1 MKTVPVDKI
10 RNIGLMAHIDAGKTT
25 TTERILY
32 YTGVTYKIGEVDDG
46 TAVMDWMDQEQERGI
61 TITAAATTCFWN
73 DYRINIIDTPGHVD
87 FTAEVERSLR
97 VLDGAIIVLCGVGG
111 VEPQTEKVWFQSA
124 KYHIPRIAYVNKMD
138 RVGSDFSDVVG
149 QIEDKFKVVTLP
161 LQLPLGSEENFSG
174 VIDLVA
180 MKAYRYN
187 GELPGARVATEEI
200 PADLRDEALLHREQ
214 LIERLAELDNE
225 VMELFLEKKDIP
237 EGLLKKAVRAAT
249 LSLKAVPVL
258 LGSSFKNKA
267 VQNLL
272 DAVVDYL
279 PSPADKA
286 DVSGTDPKS
295 GRKLTRKLSDGEPMS
310 ALVFKIMSDP
320 FVGQLVYFRVYS
332 GVIKVGSTVL
342 NSRRGQKLRVAKLL
356 KMHANKREEVETVHS
371 GDIAATVG
379 LKDVGTGDTL
389 CDERHP
395 ILLESIQFPE
405 PVAQATIEPRL
416 TSEHQKLDEVLAKL
430 VTEDPTLRSYVDAH
444 TGQAIISGMG
454 ELHLE
459 IIQERIKRE
468 FKIQTK
474 LGKPR
479 VAYYETVRQAA
490 RGEEKYVKQSGGKGQ
505 YGHVVLDVKP
515 YDGDGKFKFTSKIKP
530 GHHSQGIPAGR
541 RAGRDWKPWISASS
555 PASPSPTSR
564 SSCVDGSSHDE
575 DSTELAYKI
584 AASMAFKSAFRKGS
598 PIMLEPIMKIEI
610 AVQDDYLGEVMS
622 DFNSRQGK
630 VTHMDLKNGLHV
642 IDGQVPLSLMFGYA
656 KALRT
661 LTQGRANYSLEFLKY
676 SEMTE
681 EKMNEVLKTQLGIYT
696 TN

>member
-1 MKTVPVDKI
+1 MRTVPVDRI

-32 YTGVTYKIGEVDDG
+32 YTGVTYKMGEVDEG
-46 TAVMDWMDQEQERGI
+46 TAVMDWMEQEQERGI
-61 TITAAATTCFWN
+61 TISSAATTCFWN

-97 VLDGAIIVLCGVGG
+97 VLDGAVIVLCGVGG
-111 VEPQTEKVWFQSA
+111 VEPQTEKVWYQST
-124 KYHIPRIAYVNKMD
+124 KYHIPKVAYVNKMD
-138 RVGSDFSDVVG
+138 RVGSDFHEVVA
-149 QIEDKFKVVTLP
+149 QIEEKFKVVTLP
-161 LQLPLGSEENFSG
+161 LQLPLGSEESFCG
-174 VIDLVA
+174 VVDLIA
-180 MKAYRYN
+180 MKAYRYS
-187 GELPGARVATEEI
+187 GELPGAPVETEDI
-200 PADLRDEALLHREQ
+200 PGDLRDEALLHREH
-214 LIERLAELDNE
+214 LVERLAEMDNE
-225 VMELFLEKKDIP
+225 VMELFLEKKEVPGAI
-237 EGLLKKAVRAAT
+237 LKRAVRAAT
-249 LSLKAVPVL
+249 LNLTAVPVL

-279 PSPADKA
+279 PSPADKP
-286 DVSGTDPKS
+286 DITGCDPKS
-295 GRKLTRKLSDGEPMS
+295 GRMLSRKLSDSEPMS

-320 FVGQLVYFRVYS
+320 YVGQLVYFRVYS
-332 GVIKVGSTVL
+332 GVIKVGASVL

-356 KMHANKREEVETVHS
+356 KMHANKREEVEAVHS

-395 ILLESIQFPE
+395 IQLDTIQFPE
-405 PVAQATIEPRL
+405 PVVQATIEPRL
-416 TSEHQKLDEVLAKL
+416 TAEHQKLDEVLAKL
-430 VTEDPTLRSYVDAH
+430 VSEDPTLKSYVDSH
-444 TGQAIISGMG
+444 TGQAILSGMG

-479 VAYYETVRQAA
+479 VAYYETVRQEA

-515 YDGDGKFKFTSKIKP
+515 FDGDGKFKFASKIK
-530 GHHSQGIPAGR
+530 QGVIPKEFYPAIEQGVLEAMDIGVIAGF
-541 RAGRDWKPWISASS
+541 PI
-555 PASPSPTSR
+555 THVEVNL
-564 SSCVDGSSHDE
+564 VDGSFHEE
-575 DSTELAYKI
+575 DATELAYKI
-584 AASMAFKSAFRKGS
+584 AASMAFKAAFRKGS
-598 PIMLEPIMKIEI
+598 PIMLEPVMKIEI
-610 AVQDDYLGEVMS
+610 AVQDEYLGEVMA

-642 IDGQVPLSLMFGYA
+642 IDGQVPLALMFGYA

-661 LTQGRANYSLEFLKY
+661 LTQGRGNYSLEFLKY

-681 EKMNEVLKTQLGIYT
+681 DKMNEVLKTQLGIYT

>member
-46 TAVMDWMDQEQERGI
+46 TAVMDWMEQEQERGI
-61 TITAAATTCFWN
+61 TITSAATTCFWN

-111 VEPQTEKVWFQSA
+111 VEPQTEKVWFQST
-124 KYHIPRIAYVNKMD
+124 KYHIPKIAYVNKMD
-138 RVGSDFSDVVG
+138 RVGSDFADVVG

-161 LQLPLGSEENFSG
+161 LQLPLGSEENFTG

-180 MKAYRYN
+180 MKAYRYA
-187 GELPGARVATEEI
+187 GELPGARVDDEDV
-200 PADLRDEALLHREQ
+200 PAALHDEALLHREQ
-214 LIERLAELDNE
+214 LVERLAELDNE

-237 EGLLKKAVRAAT
+237 VAVLKKAVRAAT

-258 LGSSFKNKA
+258 MGSSFKNKA

-286 DVSGTDPKS
+286 DASGTDPKS
-295 GRKLTRKLSDGEPMS
+295 GRKQSRKLSDSEPMS

-320 FVGQLVYFRVYS
+320 YVGQLVYFRVYS
-332 GVIKVGSTVL
+332 GAIKVGATVL

-356 KMHANKREEVETVHS
+356 KLHANKREEVDAVYS

-379 LKDVGTGDTL
+379 LKDVATGDTL

-430 VTEDPTLRSYVDAH
+430 VSEDPTLKSYVDAH
-444 TGQAIISGMG
+444 TGQAILSGMG

-490 RGEEKYVKQSGGKGQ
+490 RGEEKYVKQSGGKAQ
-505 YGHVVLDVKP
+505 YGHVVLEVKP
-515 YDGDGKFKFTSKIKP
+515 STGDGKFTFTSKIKP
-530 GHHSQGIPAGR
+530 GIIPKEFLPAIEQGVLEAMDIGVIAGFPITHV
-541 RAGRDWKPWISASS
+541 A
-555 PASPSPTSR
+555 
-564 SSCVDGSSHDE
+564 VELLDGSFHDE

-584 AASMAFKSAFRKGS
+584 AASLAFKAAFRKGN
-598 PIMLEPIMKIEI
+598 PIMLEPLMKIEI
-610 AVQDDYLGEVMS
+610 AVQDAYLGEVMA
-622 DFNSRQGK
+622 DLNSRQGK
-630 VTHMDLKNGLHV
+630 VTHMDLKNGLHI

>member
-1 MKTVPVDKI
+1 MKTVPVERI

-25 TTERILY
+25 TTERILF
-32 YTGVTYKIGEVDDG
+32 YTGVTYKMGEVDEG
-46 TAVMDWMDQEQERGI
+46 TAVMDWMEQEQERGI
-61 TITAAATTCFWN
+61 TISSAATTCFWN

-97 VLDGAIIVLCGVGG
+97 VLDGAVIVLCGVGG
-111 VEPQTEKVWFQSA
+111 VEPQTEKVWYQST
-124 KYHIPRIAYVNKMD
+124 KYHIPKVAYVNKMD
-138 RVGSDFSDVVG
+138 RVGSDFHEVVA
-149 QIEDKFKVVTLP
+149 QIEEKFKVVTLP
-161 LQLPLGSEENFSG
+161 LQLPLGSEERFSG
-174 VIDLVA
+174 VVDLVA
-180 MKAYRYN
+180 MKVYRYS
-187 GELPGARVATEEI
+187 GELPGATVETEEI
-200 PADLRDEALLHREQ
+200 SGDLRDEALLHREH
-214 LIERLAELDNE
+214 LVERLAEMDNE
-225 VMELFLEKKDIP
+225 VMELFLEKKEVPCAI
-237 EGLLKKAVRAAT
+237 LKKAVRRAT
-249 LSLKAVPVL
+249 LNLTAVPVL

-279 PSPADKA
+279 PSPADKP
-286 DVSGTDPKS
+286 DVTGCDPKS
-295 GRKLTRKLSDGEPMS
+295 GRVLSRKLSDSEPLS

-320 FVGQLVYFRVYS
+320 YVGQLVYFRVYS

-356 KMHANKREEVETVHS
+356 KMHANKREEVEAVHS

-395 ILLESIQFPE
+395 IQLDTIQFPE
-405 PVAQATIEPRL
+405 PVVQATIEPRL
-416 TSEHQKLDEVLAKL
+416 TAEHQKLDEVLDKL
-430 VTEDPTLRSYVDAH
+430 VSEDPTLKSYVDAH
-444 TGQAIISGMG
+444 TGQAILSGMG

-479 VAYYETVRQAA
+479 VAYYETVRQEA

-505 YGHVVLDVKP
+505 YGHVVLKVKP
-515 YDGDGKFKFTSKIKP
+515 FDGDGKFKFTSKIK
-530 GHHSQGIPAGR
+530 QGIIPKEFYPAIEQGVLEAMDIGVI
-541 RAGRDWKPWISASS
+541 AGFPI
-555 PASPSPTSR
+555 THVEVNL
-564 SSCVDGSSHDE
+564 VDGSFHEE
-575 DSTELAYKI
+575 DATELAYKI
-584 AASMAFKSAFRKGS
+584 AASMAFKAAFRMGS

-610 AVQDDYLGEVMS
+610 AVQDEYLGEVMA

-630 VTHMDLKNGLHV
+630 VTQMDLKNGLHV
-642 IDGQVPLSLMFGYA
+642 IDGQVPLAHMFGYA

-661 LTQGRANYSLEFLKY
+661 LTQGRGNYSLEFLKY

-681 EKMNEVLKTQLGIYT
+681 DKMNEVLKTQLGIYT

>member
-46 TAVMDWMDQEQERGI
+46 TAVMDWMEQEQERGI

-111 VEPQTEKVWFQSA
+111 VEPQTEKVWYQSV
-124 KYHIPRIAYVNKMD
+124 KYHIPKIAYVNKMD
-138 RVGSDFSDVVG
+138 RVGSDFFDVVD
-149 QIEDKFKVVTLP
+149 QIGNKFNVLALP

-174 VIDLVA
+174 VIDLIA

-187 GELPGARVATEEI
+187 GELPGARVETEVI
-200 PADLRDEALLHREQ
+200 PADLNDEALLHREQ
-214 LIERLAELDNE
+214 LIEHLAELDNE

-237 EGLLKKAVRAAT
+237 EKLLKKAVRAAT

-279 PSPADKA
+279 PSPADKG
-286 DVSGTDPKS
+286 DVTGTDPKN
-295 GRKLTRKLSDGEPMS
+295 GRTLTRKLSDGEPMS

-320 FVGQLVYFRVYS
+320 YVVQLVYFRVYS
-332 GVIKVGSTVL
+332 GLIKVGATVL
-342 NSRRGQKLRVAKLL
+342 NSRHGQKLRVAKLL
-356 KMHANKREEVETVHS
+356 MMHANKREEVDAVHS

-379 LKDVGTGDTL
+379 LKDVATGDTL

-395 ILLESIQFPE
+395 ILLDTIQFPE
-405 PVAQATIEPRL
+405 PVVQATIEPRL

-430 VTEDPTLRSYVDAH
+430 VTEDPTLKSYVDSH
-444 TGQAIISGMG
+444 TGQAILSGMG

-468 FKIQTK
+468 YKIQTK

-479 VAYYETVRQAA
+479 VAYYETVRKAA

-505 YGHVVLDVKP
+505 YGHVVLEVRP
-515 YDGDGKFKFTSKIKP
+515 YDGDGKFKFTQKIK
-530 GHHSQGIPAGR
+530 QGIIPKEFYPAIEQGVLEAMDIGVI
-541 RAGRDWKPWISASS
+541 AGFPITHVA
-555 PASPSPTSR
+555 
-564 SSCVDGSSHDE
+564 VELIDGSFHDE

-584 AASMAFKSAFRKGS
+584 AASMAFKAAFRKGS

>member
-25 TTERILY
+25 TTERILF

-61 TITAAATTCFWN
+61 TITSAATTCFWN

-111 VEPQTEKVWFQSA
+111 VEPQTEKVWYQST
-124 KYHIPRIAYVNKMD
+124 KYHIPKIVYVNKMD
-138 RVGSDFSDVVG
+138 RVGSDFFDAVK
-149 QIEDKFKVVTLP
+149 QLEDKFKVVTLP

-187 GELPGARVATEEI
+187 DELTNANVETEEI
-200 PADLRDEALLHREQ
+200 PGSCHDDALLHREQ
-214 LIERLAELDNE
+214 LIERLAEMDNE

-237 EGLLKKAVRAAT
+237 EAILKKAVRAAT
-249 LSLKAVPVL
+249 IELKAVPVL
-258 LGSSFKNKA
+258 LGSSFKNKG

-286 DVSGTDPKS
+286 DVIGSDFKS
-295 GRKLTRKLSDGEPMS
+295 GRTLTRKLSDSEPMS

-320 FVGQLVYFRVYS
+320 YVGQLVYFRVYS
-332 GVIKVGSTVL
+332 GVIKVGAMVF
-342 NSRRGQKLRVAKLL
+342 NSRLGQKLRVAKLL
-356 KMHANKREEVETVHS
+356 KMHANKREEVGTVHS

-379 LKDVGTGDTL
+379 LKDVSTGDTL

-395 ILLESIQFPE
+395 ILLNSIQFPE
-405 PVAQATIEPRL
+405 PVVQATIEPRL
-416 TSEHQKLDEVLAKL
+416 TSEHQKLDEVLSKL
-430 VTEDPTLRSYVDAH
+430 VTEDPTLKSYVDSH

-479 VAYYETVRQAA
+479 VAYYETVRKAA

-505 YGHVVLDVKP
+505 YGHVVLEVRP
-515 YDGDGKFKFTSKIKP
+515 YDGDGKFKFTSKIK
-530 GHHSQGIPAGR
+530 QGIIPKEFHPAIQQGVLEAMDIGVI
-541 RAGRDWKPWISASS
+541 AGFPI
-555 PASPSPTSR
+555 THVEVEL
-564 SSCVDGSSHDE
+564 VDGSFHDE

-584 AASMAFKSAFRKGS
+584 ASSMAFKTAFRKGN
-598 PIMLEPIMKIEI
+598 PIMLEPVMKIEI
-610 AVQDDYLGEVMS
+610 AVQDDYLGEVMA
-622 DFNSRQGK
+622 DFNARSGK

>member
-32 YTGVTYKIGEVDDG
+32 YTGVTYKMGEVDDG
-46 TAVMDWMDQEQERGI
+46 TAVMDWMEQEQERGI

-111 VEPQTEKVWFQSA
+111 VEPQTEKVWYQSA
-124 KYHIPRIAYVNKMD
+124 KYHIPKIAYVNKMD
-138 RVGSDFSDVVG
+138 RVGSDFFDVVG
-149 QIEDKFKVVTLP
+149 QIENKFNVLALP

-174 VIDLVA
+174 VIDLIA

-187 GELPGARVATEEI
+187 GELPGARVETEDV
-200 PADLRDEALLHREQ
+200 PADLREEALLHREQ
-214 LIERLAELDNE
+214 LVEHLAELDNE

-237 EGLLKKAVRAAT
+237 QNLMKKAVRAAT

-279 PSPADKA
+279 PSPADKG
-286 DVSGTDPKS
+286 DVKGADPKS
-295 GRKLTRKLSDGEPMS
+295 GRTLTRKLSDGEPMS

-320 FVGQLVYFRVYS
+320 YVGQLVYFRVYS
-332 GVIKVGSTVL
+332 GLIKVGATVL
-342 NSRRGQKLRVAKLL
+342 NSRHGQKLRVAKLL
-356 KMHANKREEVETVHS
+356 MMHANKREEVDAVHA

-379 LKDVGTGDTL
+379 LKDVSTGDTL

-395 ILLESIQFPE
+395 ILLDTIQFPE
-405 PVAQATIEPRL
+405 PVVQATIEPRL

-430 VTEDPTLRSYVDAH
+430 VSEDPTLKSYVDSH
-444 TGQAIISGMG
+444 TGQAILSGMG

-468 FKIQTK
+468 YKIQTK

-479 VAYYETVRQAA
+479 VAYYETVRKAA

-515 YDGDGKFKFTSKIKP
+515 YDGDGKFKFTSKIK
-530 GHHSQGIPAGR
+530 QGIIPKEFYPAIEQGVLEAMDIGVI
-541 RAGRDWKPWISASS
+541 AGFPITHVAVEL
-555 PASPSPTSR
+555 
-564 SSCVDGSSHDE
+564 VDGSFHDE

-584 AASMAFKSAFRKGS
+584 AASMAFKAAFRKGS

-630 VTHMDLKNGLHV
+630 VTNMDLKNGLHV
-642 IDGQVPLSLMFGYA
+642 IDGQVPLSQMFGYA

-681 EKMNEVLKTQLGIYT
+681 EKMNDVLKTQLGIYT

>member
-1 MKTVPVDKI
+1 MKTVAVDKI

-32 YTGVTYKIGEVDDG
+32 YTGVTYKIGEVNDG
-46 TAVMDWMDQEQERGI
+46 TAVMDWMEQEQERGI
-61 TITAAATTCFWN
+61 TISSAATTCFWN

-111 VEPQTEKVWFQSA
+111 VEPQTEKVWYQSV
-124 KYHIPRIAYVNKMD
+124 KYHIPKIAYVNKMD
-138 RVGSDFSDVVG
+138 RVGSDFFDVVK
-149 QIEDKFKVVTLP
+149 QIENKFKVVTLS
-161 LQLPLGSEENFSG
+161 LQLPLGIEENFSG
-174 VIDLVA
+174 VIDLIT

-187 GELPGARVATEEI
+187 GELLDVRVQTEDI
-200 PADLRDEALLHREQ
+200 PADRHDEALLHREQ
-214 LIERLAELDNE
+214 LVERLAEFDNH
-225 VMELFLEKKDIP
+225 VMELFLDKKDISVN
-237 EGLLKKAVRAAT
+237 ELKQAIRAAT
-249 LSLKAVPVL
+249 IGLKAVPVL
-258 LGSSFKNKA
+258 LGSSFKNKG

-279 PSPADKA
+279 PSPADK
-286 DVSGTDPKS
+286 DDISGTDPKS
-295 GRKLTRKLSDGEPMS
+295 GRTLTRKLSDSEPMS

-320 FVGQLVYFRVYS
+320 YVGQLVYFRVYS
-332 GVIKVGSTVL
+332 GLIKIGATVW
-342 NSRRGQKLRVAKLL
+342 NSRQGQKLRVAKIL
-356 KMHANKREEVETVHS
+356 KMHANKREEVDAVHS

-379 LKDVGTGDTL
+379 LKDVATGDTL

-395 ILLESIQFPE
+395 IVLDTIQFPE
-405 PVAQATIEPRL
+405 PVVSATIEPRL

-430 VTEDPTLRSYVDAH
+430 VTEDPTLKSYVDAH
-444 TGQAIISGMG
+444 TGQAILSGMG

-468 FKIQTK
+468 YKIQTK

-490 RGEEKYVKQSGGKGQ
+490 RGEETYAKQSGGKGQ
-505 YGHVVLDVKP
+505 YGHVVLEVRP
-515 YDGDGKFKFTSKIKP
+515 FDGDGKFQFNAKIKP
-530 GHHSQGIPAGR
+530 NTIPKEFYPAIEQGVMEAMDIGVIAGFPITHVEV
-541 RAGRDWKPWISASS
+541 DLI
-555 PASPSPTSR
+555 
-564 SSCVDGSSHDE
+564 DGSFHEE
-575 DSTELAYKI
+575 DSTEIAYKI
-584 AASMAFKSAFRKGS
+584 AASMAFKAAFRKGK
-598 PIMLEPIMKIEI
+598 PIMLEPLMKIEI
-610 AVQDDYLGEVMS
+610 AVQDDYLGEVMA

-642 IDGQVPLSLMFGYA
+642 VDGQVPLSLMFGYA

-681 EKMNEVLKTQLGIYT
+681 EKMNEVLQTQLGIYT

>member
-1 MKTVPVDKI
+1 MRTVPVDKI

-25 TTERILY
+25 TTERILF

-46 TAVMDWMDQEQERGI
+46 TAVMDWMEQEQERGI
-61 TITAAATTCFWN
+61 TITSAATTCYWN
-73 DYRINIIDTPGHVD
+73 DCRINIIDTPGHVD

-111 VEPQTEKVWFQSA
+111 VEPQTEKVWYQSA
-124 KYHIPRIAYVNKMD
+124 KYHIPRIVYVNKMD
-138 RVGSDFSDVVG
+138 RVGSDYFDAVK
-149 QIEDKFKVVTLP
+149 QIEDKFQVITLP
-161 LQLPLGSEENFSG
+161 LQLPLGSEENFAG
-174 VIDLVA
+174 VIDLVG

-187 GELPGARVATEEI
+187 DELPGARVETEEI
-200 PADLRDEALLHREQ
+200 PGSCSDEALLHREQ
-214 LIERLAELDNE
+214 LVERLAEMDNE
-225 VMELFLEKKDIP
+225 IMELFLEKKDIP
-237 EGLLKKAVRAAT
+237 EALLKKAVREAT
-249 LSLKAVPVL
+249 IGLKAVPVL
-258 LGSSFKNKA
+258 LGSSFRNKA

-286 DVSGTDPKS
+286 DVTGCEPKS
-295 GRKLTRKLSDGEPMS
+295 GRMLIRKLSDSEPMS

-320 FVGQLVYFRVYS
+320 YVGQLVYFRVYS
-332 GVIKVGSTVL
+332 GAIKLGAMVL

-379 LKDVGTGDTL
+379 LKEISTGDTL

-395 ILLESIQFPE
+395 ILLDTIQFPE
-405 PVAQATIEPRL
+405 PVVQATIEPRL
-416 TSEHQKLDEVLAKL
+416 TSEHQRLDEVLAKL
-430 VTEDPTLRSYVDAH
+430 VSEDPTLKSYVDSH
-444 TGQAIISGMG
+444 TGQAILSGMG

-479 VAYYETVRQAA
+479 VAYYETVRKAA

-505 YGHVVLDVKP
+505 YGHVVLEVRP
-515 YDGDGKFKFTSKIKP
+515 YDGDGKFKFTSKIR
-530 GHHSQGIPAGR
+530 QGAIPKEFHPAIEQGVLEAMDIGVIAGF
-541 RAGRDWKPWISASS
+541 PI
-555 PASPSPTSR
+555 TH
-564 SSCVDGSSHDE
+564 VEVELIDGSCHEE

-584 AASMAFKSAFRKGS
+584 AASMAFKTAFRKGN

-610 AVQDDYLGEVMS
+610 AVQDDYLGEVMA
-622 DFNSRQGK
+622 DFNARQGK
-630 VTHMDLKNGLHV
+630 VTRMDLKNGLHV
-642 IDGQVPLSLMFGYA
+642 VDGQVPLSLMFGYA

-676 SEMTE
+676 SEMSE
-681 EKMNEVLKTQLGIYT
+681 EKMNDVLKTQLGIYT

>member
-1 MKTVPVDKI
+1 MKTVPVEKI

-46 TAVMDWMDQEQERGI
+46 TAVMDWMEQEQERGI
-61 TITAAATTCFWN
+61 TITAAATTCFWE

-111 VEPQTEKVWFQSA
+111 VEPQTEKVWYQSD

-138 RVGSDFSDVVG
+138 RVGSDFFDVVS
-149 QIEDKFKVVTLP
+149 QIETKFKVLALP
-161 LQLPLGSEENFSG
+161 LQLPLGSEEKFSG

-187 GELPGARVATEEI
+187 GELPGARVETEPVPSE
-200 PADLRDEALLHREQ
+200 LLEEAQLHREQ
-214 LIERLAELDNE
+214 LVEHLAELDNE
-225 VMELFLEKKDIP
+225 VMELFLEKREIP
-237 EGLLKKAVRAAT
+237 EAVMKKAVRAAT
-249 LSLKAVPVL
+249 LGLKAVPVL

-279 PSPADKA
+279 PSPADKG
-286 DVSGTDPKS
+286 DVTGADPKS
-295 GRKLTRKLSDGEPMS
+295 GRKLTRKLSDNEPMS

-320 FVGQLVYFRVYS
+320 YMGQLVYFRVYS
-332 GVIKVGSTVL
+332 GLIKLGAMVL
-342 NSRRGQKLRVAKLL
+342 NSRHGQKLRVAKLL
-356 KMHANKREEVETVHS
+356 MMHANKREEVDAVHA

-379 LKDVGTGDTL
+379 LKEVATGDTL

-395 ILLESIQFPE
+395 ILLDTIQFPE
-405 PVAQATIEPRL
+405 PVVQATIEPRL

-430 VTEDPTLRSYVDAH
+430 VSEDPTLKSYVDSH
-444 TGQAIISGMG
+444 TGQAILSGMG

-468 FKIQTK
+468 YKIQTK

-479 VAYYETVRQAA
+479 VAYYETVRKAA
-490 RGEEKYVKQSGGKGQ
+490 RGEEKYIKQSGGKGQ

-515 YDGDGKFKFTSKIKP
+515 YEGDGKFKFTARIK
-530 GHHSQGIPAGR
+530 QGVIPKEFHPAIEQGVLEAMDIGVIAGFPITHV
-541 RAGRDWKPWISASS
+541 AVDL
-555 PASPSPTSR
+555 
-564 SSCVDGSSHDE
+564 VDGSFHDE

-584 AASMAFKSAFRKGS
+584 AASMAFKAAFRKGS

-610 AVQDDYLGEVMS
+610 TVQDDYLGEVMS

-630 VTHMDLKNGLHV
+630 VTNMDLKNGLHV